1 MASSSGFFM
10 ICLLHSI
17 ISCSCG
23 SLMIFY
29 LDEISVIGHGS
40 ETAMKL
46 LGSTPHDQLLIKTS
60 DSFAGLL
67 LCIIGF
73 LLFMISFIRDKEFQS
88 FFAKG
93 CILTHILVAL
103 WRIFFEREVEI
114 LALHWPKQVVG
125 DFLMAFSWVFFQIY
139 TWREKYD

>member
-10 ICLLHSI
+10 IYLLHSI
-17 ISCSCG
+17 ISFSCG

-29 LDEISVIGHGS
+29 QNEIFIIGHGS
-40 ETAMKL
+40 ETSIKL
-46 LGSTPHDQLLIKTS
+46 LGSTPYDQLLIQTS

-73 LLFMISFIRDKEFQS
+73 LLFMVSFIRDKEFQS
-88 FFAKG
+88 FFTEG
-93 CILTHILVAL
+93 CILIHILVAL

-114 LALHWPKQVVG
+114 LASHWPKQVIG
-125 DFLMAFSWVFFQIY
+125 DFLMAFSWVFFQIC
-139 TWREKYD
+139 TWTEK